1 MNIIEELYFGN
12 IDPNGHCCDEKKN
25 YQAAMETV
33 ADIEEILM
41 KSLDGELKNLFIKYE
56 NAYSTL
62 LGESSV
68 SHFTM
73 GFKLG
78 ARIGIELC
86 SDDIKNC
93 LKDDI

>member
-12 IDPNGHCCDEKKN
+12 IDPNGHCCDGNKN
-25 YQAAMETV
+25 YHSAMETV
-33 ADIEEILM
+33 AELEEILM
-41 KSLDGELKNLFIKYE
+41 KNLDGELKNLFIKYE
-56 NAYSTL
+56 TAYGTL

-78 ARIGIELC
+78 ARLGIELC